1 MKNAVFLSLKVKLGI
16 LVAAIV
22 LSIMGIIT
30 YTSVIR
36 QESAMKQEM
45 RSKAINMAQITGALA
60 LLGGNAAD
68 PWAFAKQFLK
78 FAPQLDDNI
87 LYVIIINQSGDIVD
101 AEINKTLLTD
111 ITGKD
116 SETFT
121 KNLPGVVKAKITK
134 TQVQPEYRSL
144 MSRLGHLLPIDVVL
158 KPNNN
163 FIGTMS
169 IGYSLYRFDASV
181 DKARMITLFF
191 TFTFTIVGILASFG
205 LSLNITKPIYRIVD
219 AMKSVQKGDLEQHVI
234 VKTKDEMQM
243 LASSFNF
250 MVDGLKEREHIKQTF
265 KRYVSELVADRL
277 IEGREVSITG
287 ERKIATILFQDIR
300 GFTSMSEQM
309 SPEEVVG
316 ILKEYF
322 TAMVDVIFAYE
333 GTLDKYIGDAIMSV
347 FGTPYAHNDD
357 PLRAVKT
364 AIDMQRALKALNEK
378 WGNEGK
384 SRRLAVGCGIATGPV
399 IAGSMGSE
407 KRLEYTVIGDT
418 VNLASRIEGLTKG
431 GQILICENTYHA
443 VKDTIGIKPLDKV
456 YVKGKKEPQQ
466 IYEVSYEL

>member
-1 MKNAVFLSLKVKLGI
+1 MRREIFLSLKVKLGL

-22 LSIMGIIT
+22 LAIMGIMT

-36 QESAMKQEM
+36 QESAMKYEM

-87 LYVIIINQSGDIVD
+87 LYIVILGQTGSIIDT
-101 AEINKTLLTD
+101 EINMPLLSE

-116 SETFT
+116 DKAFVEG
-121 KNLPGVVKAKITK
+121 LPNVVRERIAGSGKG
-134 TQVQPEYRSL
+134 PEGQAF

-158 KPNNN
+158 KPGDN

-181 DKARMITLFF
+181 DRARLITLLF
-191 TFTFTIVGILASFG
+191 TLTFTIVGILASFG
-205 LSLNITKPIYRIVD
+205 LSSNITKPIYRIVD
-219 AMKSVQKGDLEQHVI
+219 AMKHIQQGDLEQHVT
-234 VKTKDEMQM
+234 VKTRDEMQM
-243 LASSFNF
+243 LASNFNF
-250 MVDGLKEREHIKQTF
+250 MIDGLKEREHIKQTF
-265 KRYVSELVADRL
+265 KRYVSELVAEHL
-277 IEGREVSITG
+277 IKEREVSITG
-287 ERKIATILFQDIR
+287 ERKTATILFQDIR

-309 SPEEVVG
+309 SPEEVVS

-333 GTLDKYIGDAIMSV
+333 GTLDKYIGDAIMAV
-347 FGTPYAHNDD
+347 FGTPYAHEDD
-357 PLRAVKT
+357 PSRAVKT
-364 AIDMQRALKALNEK
+364 AIDMQRALKALNQK
-378 WGNEGK
+378 WENEGK
-384 SRRLAVGCGIATGPV
+384 NRRLAVGCGIATGPV
-399 IAGSMGSE
+399 VAGSMGSE

-431 GQILICENTYHA
+431 GQILICDTTHTA
-443 VKDTIGIKPLDKV
+443 VKDNVGIKPLDKV

-466 IYEVSYEL
+466 IYEVLYEL

>member
-1 MKNAVFLSLKVKLGI
+1 MKREIFLSLKVKLGL

-22 LSIMGIIT
+22 LAIMAIVT

-36 QESAMKQEM
+36 QERAMKYEM

-87 LYVIIINQSGDIVD
+87 LYIVILNQSGGIIDT
-101 AEINKTLLTD
+101 EINIPLLNE

-116 SETFT
+116 SETF
-121 KNLPGVVKAKITK
+121 VKGIPDIIRARVAGSG
-134 TQVQPEYRSL
+134 QQPADQAF

-158 KPNNN
+158 KPGNTL
-163 FIGTMS
+163 IGTMC
-169 IGYSLYRFDASV
+169 IGYSLYRFDVAM
-181 DKARMITLFF
+181 DRARMITLLV
-191 TFTFTIVGILASFG
+191 TLTFTIVGLLASFG
-205 LSLNITKPIYRIVD
+205 LSLNITKPISRIVD
-219 AMKSVQKGDLEQHVI
+219 AMRHVQQGDLDQHVT
-234 VKTKDEMQM
+234 VKTRDEMQL
-243 LASSFNF
+243 LAANFNF

-265 KRYVSELVADRL
+265 KRYVSELVAEHL
-277 IEGREVSITG
+277 IKEREVSITG

-309 SPEEVVG
+309 SPEEVVS

-333 GTLDKYIGDAIMSV
+333 GTLDKYIGDAIMAV
-347 FGTPYAHNDD
+347 FGTPYAHEDD

-364 AIDMQRALKALNEK
+364 AIDMQKALTALNQK
-378 WGNEGK
+378 WEQEGK
-384 SRRLAVGCGIATGPV
+384 GRRLAVGCGIATGPV
-399 IAGSMGSE
+399 VAGSMGSE

-431 GQILICENTYHA
+431 GQILICDRTYSA
-443 VKDTIGIKPLDKV
+443 VQDTVAIKPLDKV

-466 IYEVSYEL
+466 IYEVLYAL